1 MILTY
6 DDLHNQKQLDDVFSK
21 YSKLFPDN
29 CEITPITVKIA
40 VDNWI
45 PLADFLEDKVCQG
58 AMAVFRLKQDEAVKT
73 WCDAHWTAMRNRKP
87 NMATALRIYRES
99 MMEAYRL
106 LMEYDTK
113 QEVNHDI

>member
-6 DDLHNQKQLDDVFSK
+6 QDLHDQKQLNDTFRT

-29 CEITPITVKIA
+29 CEITPATVKIA

-45 PLADFLEDKVCQG
+45 PLGDFLENKVCDG
-58 AMAVFRLKQDEAVKT
+58 AMAVFRLKQDDAVKE

-87 NMATALRIYRES
+87 NMGEALKRYREQ
-99 MMEAYRL
+99 MMEAYRCM
-106 LMEYDTK
+106 MEYDNTGVK
-113 QEVNHDI
+113 S